1 MPRSS
6 IDQAARDLPNL
17 IAPKATSL
25 IVTVFGDSLA
35 PHGGHVWLG
44 SLIEL
49 MAPLGLSERLVR
61 TATNRL
67 ANSGWLERLA
77 RGRRSYFGL
86 SETGRTRFEQATRRI
101 YAANPPEW
109 DGTWHLV
116 VAVGN
121 GVVPERREA
130 LRRDLAW
137 QGFGTIAPG
146 VYAHP
151 APDPAAL
158 AQALAAADMA
168 ADAMVFESRAAG
180 LSGAPEPVRAL
191 VARGWDLERLATA
204 YQQFLDRFGS
214 LGGRLAA
221 KPAAR
226 PEAAFVIRSLL
237 IHDYRRVMLHDP
249 MLPEALLPDDWPGSE
264 ARALCRDVYRRIW
277 YPVEQHVTRLLE
289 TFEGQVPAPSPDFRA
304 RFGGLPDAEL
314 DGDAA

>member
-44 SLIEL
+44 SLIGL
-49 MAPLGLSERLVR
+49 MAPLGLNERLVR

-67 ANSGWLERLA
+67 VNSGWLERVA
-77 RGRRSYFGL
+77 KGRRSYFGL

-101 YAANPPEW
+101 YAADSPDW
-109 DGTWHLV
+109 DGNWHLV
-116 VAVGN
+116 VAAGS
-121 GVVPERREA
+121 GLDPSRRES

-137 QGFGTIAPG
+137 QGFGSIAPG

-158 AQALAAADMA
+158 GEALLAAGVA
-168 ADAMVFESRAAG
+168 ADAMVFESRIADLAG
-180 LSGAPEPVRAL
+180 GPEPAQAL
-191 VARGWDLERLATA
+191 VARGWDLDRLAGA
-204 YQQFLDRFGS
+204 YQQFLDRFRS
-214 LGGRLAA
+214 LGRQLASS
-221 KPAAR
+221 PR
-226 PEAAFVIRSLL
+226 TPPEAAFVIRSLL

-249 MLPEALLPDDWPGSE
+249 LLPEALLPADWPGFE
-264 ARALCRDVYRRIW
+264 ARDLCRDIYGRIW
-277 YPVEQHVTRLLE
+277 FPVEQHVTEIIE
-289 TFEGQVPAPSPDFRA
+289 TLEGQLPALSPAFRH
-304 RFGGLPDAEL
+304 RFGRLPDAEL